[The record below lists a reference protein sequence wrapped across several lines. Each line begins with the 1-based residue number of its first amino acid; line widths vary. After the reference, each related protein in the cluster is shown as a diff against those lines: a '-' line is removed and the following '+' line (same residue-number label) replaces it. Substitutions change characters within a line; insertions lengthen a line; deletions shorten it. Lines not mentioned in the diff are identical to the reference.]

1 MNGLSGDNIHVVNKR
16 RNEAELYSSEGI
28 LKPTGHNGGRGGAFC

>member
-1 MNGLSGDNIHVVNKR
+1 MNGLASDNKNVVNQR

-28 LKPTGHNGGRGGAFC
+28 LNPTGHNGARGGAFG